1 MSLSDNFIKRPV
13 LTTVCSILIVLVG
26 LIAIPTLSIEN
37 LPNIAP
43 PLIQVTA
50 NYGGA
55 NSLVTEQAVTNPIEQ
70 QINGVPGASFISS
83 TSNMTGNS
91 LISVYF
97 DEGTDINIDQVNV
110 QNRVSLAMP
119 QLPQQVQAT
128 GVSVSQ
134 STPSI
139 LLAYQVSSSR
149 GQFDSPYLNG
159 LIYENLFYQLER
171 VPGVANVNLLGGSNP
186 AYWLFVDPIRL
197 SANNLTADQVVQAV
211 KSQNFVSVGGI
222 VGGPPAGGD
231 QQFAYP
237 ILVKNN
243 GNLISVKEL
252 NDLIVGRSSTG
263 NLLRLKDVGQ
273 ATYGFNSYGQS
284 AVSKEGYPALTVAVF
299 QTPESNALDVS
310 EAVVE
315 VVNQFRQGVPPGVTV
330 NEIYNVGQFIESA
343 VEGVVDALGLAI
355 VLVLLILY
363 IFLQDWRATIV
374 PSLAIP
380 ISLVGTFAFIKIFGF
395 SINQLTLLGL
405 VLATGLVVDDAIV
418 VIEAV
423 SKNIENGMRPRQAAL
438 DCMGELIG
446 ALIATALVLMAVFV
460 PVAFYP
466 GSIGIIYRQF
476 ALTIA
481 FSIAISAFNALTFSP
496 MLSALILRS
505 EKSLP
510 PGRLVGGI
518 AGLLVGL
525 AFGRFS
531 AASFGPISYVI
542 GVVLGL
548 LGGTNLRLVFD
559 RFNAFFERV
568 EKGYAS
574 LISILIRRRRLI
586 LAGLGGGIVLTAIA
600 FSALPSA
607 FIPEEDQGY
616 GMGIYQLQNGASLN
630 QTQKVGDEI
639 ASILNAEDDVIAG
652 AVVSGYGFNGTS
664 PDQGVFLYGF
674 KPLEERKGAD
684 HKAPAIVARLNA
696 KLSKLSGATAFAGQP
711 PAVPGFSAQGGFYFQ
726 FNDQSNGGYSF
737 VELDQLANKLVGE
750 GRSTGSFGSL
760 YTQFIPS
767 APAFGLNID
776 RSMLGAMNVDFQEA
790 MNTIAVLAGG
800 NYSGL
805 TYESGQV
812 RNIYVQSQAANRSK
826 LEDILSYYV
835 RNKDGKMV
843 QVSEFAESELS
854 SAPPII
860 SHYNL
865 YRTILIQGIEA
876 AGKSSGQALST
887 IQQVFTNL
895 DFNNI
900 GYAFTGL
907 AALQLSAGNASVL
920 VFGLGILVV
929 YLVLSAQYESYVTPV
944 IILMTVPLAMLG
956 ALVFLA
962 LRSIDLNIY
971 AQVGLVTLIGL
982 AAKNG
987 ILIVEVAEQHV
998 KAGMTATEA
1007 AIASAES
1014 RLRPILMTAI
1024 AALAGFLPLVVATTA
1039 GANSQQSL
1047 GTVIFGGLLVA
1058 TVLSLGV
1065 VPPFYVV
1072 IKALED
1078 RLFPANASEAISP
1091 DSGTSIT

>member
-1 MSLSDNFIKRPV
+1 MSFSDDFIKRPV

-70 QINGVPGASFISS
+70 QINGVPGANYISS
-83 TSNMTGNS
+83 TSTMSGTS
-91 LISVYF
+91 TVQVYF
-97 DEGTDINIDQVNV
+97 EQGTDINIDQVNV

-128 GVSVSQ
+128 GVSVMQ

-139 LLAYQVSSSR
+139 LLAYQVTSTE
-149 GQFDSPYLNG
+149 GQFDAAYLNG
-159 LIYENLFYQLER
+159 LIYQDLYYQLER
-171 VPGVANVNLLGGSNP
+171 VPGVATVNLLGGSNP
-186 AYWLFVDPIRL
+186 AFWLFVDPDKL
-197 SANNLTADQVVQAV
+197 TANNLTADEVVSAV
-211 KSQNFVSVGGI
+211 TNQNSVAIGGL

-231 QQFAYP
+231 QKFAYP
-237 ILVKNN
+237 ILVENN
-243 GNLISVKEL
+243 GNLVSVEDL
-252 NDLIVGRSSTG
+252 NNLIVGRSSTG
-263 NLLRLKDVGQ
+263 NLLRLQDVGQ
-273 ATYGFNSYGQS
+273 ATYGTNSYAQQ
-284 AVSKEGYPALTVAVF
+284 AVSIDGYPSVTIAVF

-310 EAVVE
+310 NQVVK
-315 VVNQFRQGVPPGVTV
+315 VMDQFTQSVPPGVKV
-330 NEIYNVGQFIESA
+330 FEIYDIGQFIESA

-355 VLVLLILY
+355 VLVLIILFV
-363 IFLQDWRATIV
+363 FLQDWRATVV

-380 ISLVGTFAFIKIFGF
+380 ISLVGTFAFVKIFGF

-423 SKNIENGMRPRQAAL
+423 EKNLEKGMRPRQAAMA
-438 DCMGELIG
+438 CMGELFG
-446 ALIATALVLMAVFV
+446 ALVATALVLMAVFV

-466 GSIGIIYRQF
+466 GGIGIIYRQF

-496 MLSALILRS
+496 MLSALLLRRR
-505 EKSLP
+505 KSSP
-510 PGRLVGGI
+510 PGRLVGIIG
-518 AGLLVGL
+518 GVVVGL

-531 AASFGPISYVI
+531 SASFGTITYAV
-542 GVVLGL
+542 GVVVGVLAGA
-548 LGGTNLRLVFD
+548 NLAWIFN
-559 RFNAFFERV
+559 RFNGFFTQLERS
-568 EKGYAS
+568 YAS
-574 LISILIRRRRLI
+574 LVAFLIEKRRWILV
-586 LAGLGGGIVLTAIA
+586 GLGGGIALTLFA
-600 FSALPSA
+600 FTALPSA

-616 GMGIYQLQNGASLN
+616 GLGIIQLQNGASLS
-630 QTQKVGDEI
+630 QTQATAQEVAKVLSDEPEI
-639 ASILNAEDDVIAG
+639 TAG
-652 AVVSGYGFNGTS
+652 AVVSGYGFNGSS
-664 PDQGVFLYGF
+664 PDQGVFFFGLR
-674 KPLEERKGAD
+674 PLEERSGAD
-684 HKAPAIVARLNA
+684 QKAPAIVERLNA
-696 KLSKLSGATAFAGQP
+696 KLGKLSSGLAVAAQP
-711 PAVPGFSAQGGFYFQ
+711 PAIPGFSAQGGFYFQ
-726 FNDQSNGGYSF
+726 FNDLSNGAYRF
-737 VELDQLANKLVGE
+737 NQLDDLAKKQILAGTTS
-750 GRSTGSFGSL
+750 GDFSTL

-767 APAFGLNID
+767 APAFGLKID
-776 RSMLGAMNVDFQEA
+776 RSIMGALNVNFQQA
-790 MNTIAVLAGG
+790 MQTIAVLAAS

-812 RNIYVQSQAANRSK
+812 RNIYVQAASENRRS
-826 LEDILSYYV
+826 LEDVLSYYV
-835 RNKDGKMV
+835 RSNDNNLV
-843 QVSEFAESELS
+843 QVSEFTTADLT
-854 SAPPII
+854 SAPPVI

-865 YRTILIQGIEA
+865 YRTILIQGAEA
-876 AGKSSGQALST
+876 IGKSSGQALSK
-887 IQQVFTNL
+887 IQQIFKAQ

-987 ILIVEVAEQHV
+987 ILIVEVAEQHMEE
-998 KAGMTATEA
+998 GMSAAEA

-1024 AALAGFLPLVVATTA
+1024 AALAGFLPLVVATSA

-1072 IKALED
+1072 VKALGGPLV
-1078 RLFPANASEAISP
+1078 R
-1091 DSGTSIT
+1091 

>member
-26 LIAIPTLSIEN
+26 LIAIPSLSIEN

-55 NSLVTEQAVTNPIEQ
+55 NSVVTEQAVTNPIEQ
-70 QINGVPGASFISS
+70 QINGVPGANYISS
-83 TSNMTGNS
+83 TSNMTGTS
-91 LISVYF
+91 VISVYF
-97 DEGTDINIDQVNV
+97 NEGTDINIDQVNV

-128 GVSVSQ
+128 GVSVTQ

-139 LLAYQVSSSR
+139 LLAYQVSSTK
-149 GQFDSPYLNG
+149 GQFDSSYLNG
-159 LIYENLFYQLER
+159 LIYENLYYQLGR
-171 VPGVANVNLLGGSNP
+171 VPGVANVSLLGGSNP
-186 AYWLFVDPIRL
+186 AFWLFIDPIKL
-197 SANNLTADQVVQAV
+197 TANSLTADQVVAAV
-211 KSQNFVSVGGI
+211 KSQNSVSVGGI
-222 VGGPPAGGD
+222 VGGPPSGGD

-237 ILVKNN
+237 ILVQNN
-243 GNLISVKEL
+243 GNLISVDDL
-252 NDLIVGRSSTG
+252 NNLIVGRSPMG

-273 ATYGFNSYGQS
+273 AIYGFNSFGQA
-284 AVSKEGYPALTVAVF
+284 AVSKEGSPALTVAVF

-310 EAVVE
+310 EAVVT
-315 VVNQFRQGVPPGVTV
+315 VMNQFSQTVPPGVTV
-330 NEIYNVGQFIESA
+330 SEIYNIGQFIESA

-363 IFLQDWRATIV
+363 LFLQDWRATVI

-380 ISLVGTFAFIKIFGF
+380 ISLVGTFAFIKAFGF

-423 SKNIENGMRPRQAAL
+423 SKNLERGMRPRQAAL

-481 FSIAISAFNALTFSP
+481 FSIAISAFNAITFSP
-496 MLSALILRS
+496 MLSALLLRN
-505 EKSLP
+505 EKAKP
-510 PGRLVGGI
+510 PGRVLGSI
-518 AGLLVGL
+518 AGLIVGL

-531 AASFGPISYVI
+531 VASFGPIAWVV
-542 GVVLGL
+542 GVVLGVL
-548 LGGTNLRLVFD
+548 AGANLGWIFD
-559 RFNAFFERV
+559 RFNIFFARV
-568 EKGYAS
+568 EKGYGA
-574 LISILIRRRRLI
+574 LVELLIRRRLI
-586 LAGLGGGIVLTAIA
+586 MAGLAGGIVLTVLA
-600 FSALPSA
+600 FGALPSA

-616 GMGIYQLQNGASLN
+616 GLGIFQLQNGASLS
-630 QTQKVGDEI
+630 QTQKMGQEIAKVLNEEDEI
-639 ASILNAEDDVIAG
+639 IAG
-652 AVVSGYGFNGTS
+652 SVISGYGFNGSS
-664 PDQGVFLYGF
+664 PDQGVFFYGF

-684 HKAPAIVARLNA
+684 QKAPAIVGRLNA
-696 KLSKLSGATAFAGQP
+696 KLQKLSSGLAVAAQP
-711 PAVPGFSAQGGFYFQ
+711 PAVPGFSSQGGFYFQ
-726 FNDQSNGGYSF
+726 FNDLSNGAYSF
-737 VELDQLANKLVGE
+737 NELDDLANKLVA
-750 GRSTGSFGSL
+750 TGKASGAFGSL
-760 YTQFIPS
+760 YSQFIPS
-767 APAFGLNID
+767 APAVGLKVD
-776 RSMLGAMNVDFQEA
+776 RSIMGALDIDFQQA

-812 RNIYVQSQAANRSK
+812 RNIYVQAQAANRSK
-826 LEDILSYYV
+826 LDDVLSFYV
-835 RNKDGKMV
+835 RNRQGKMV
-843 QVSEFAESELS
+843 QVSQFAESELT

-865 YRTILIQGIEA
+865 YRTILVQGVEA
-876 AGKSSGQALST
+876 AGKSSGQALAK
-887 IQQVFTNL
+887 IQEVFQQL

-907 AALQLSAGNASVL
+907 AALQLSAGNATVL
-920 VFGLGILVV
+920 VFGLGVLVV

-956 ALVFLA
+956 ALAFLA

-987 ILIVEVAEQHV
+987 ILIVEVAEQHMH
-998 KAGMTATEA
+998 AGMTATQA

-1024 AALAGFLPLVVATTA
+1024 AALAGFLPLVVASTA

-1072 IKALED
+1072 IKHLEA
-1078 RLFPANASEAISP
+1078 RWFPEQPEEPEAVAGSHG
-1091 DSGTSIT
+1091 S